1 MNKEILREF
10 SGPNF
15 NEKNCTRCSCIKK
28 RADFYRPCGTNPQ
41 KEYSTC
47 NKCYEKLY
55 PTCGWWCGCEVIK
68 QGHCYLYPNF
78 APFSQLTNLELLDDI
93 MQDDDNN
100 VNEFNDA
107 EDLNEPVILAF
118 EIELD
123 SRLVECIFPEFQPYV
138 YDLENIK
145 KNFRQLINIF
155 ILLIE
160 DGSGYYLEVWDI
172 YIHLNTRKNIF
183 TGCATVY
190 LGCTQQED
198 RRWHRPENL
207 PVKRRSEARR
217 YACMGNIILTIDP
230 QQQRILVIVI
240 KIVYIVRSTKFYD
253 NAILSIIQE
262 F

>member
-1 MNKEILREF
+1 MKNVRIREKKYIRSPEKKELEDDL
-10 SGPNF
+10 
-15 NEKNCTRCSCIKK
+15 NEPIPQINTDSSRTRLAFKVQEIIFK
-28 RADFYRPCGTNPQ
+28 RFQ
-41 KEYSTC
+41 
-47 NKCYEKLY
+47 
-55 PTCGWWCGCEVIK
+55 
-68 QGHCYLYPNF
+68 
-78 APFSQLTNLELLDDI
+78 
-93 MQDDDNN
+93 
-100 VNEFNDA
+100 DA

-138 YDLENIK
+138 YDLEKIK

-160 DGSGYYLEVWDI
+160 DGSG
-172 YIHLNTRKNIF
+172 
-183 TGCATVY
+183 CATAY

-230 QQQRILVIVI
+230 QQQR
-240 KIVYIVRSTKFYD
+240 TKFYD
-253 NAILSIIQE
+253 NASNISNLSNVIITV
-262 F
+262 FD

>member
-1 MNKEILREF
+1 MNKEILIEF

-47 NKCYEKLY
+47 NKCYEKQVQ
-55 PTCGWWCGCEVIK
+55 EIIFK
-68 QGHCYLYPNF
+68 RFQ
-78 APFSQLTNLELLDDI
+78 
-93 MQDDDNN
+93 
-100 VNEFNDA
+100 DA